1 MYSDAYALICAE
13 SIAVLIAYFD
23 ASYNHPSSTRPD
35 SPLLHTVGGYI
46 GSADDWRKFRKEWCG
61 ELRKKGVPDF
71 HMNKY
76 EKALSETIQGRDL
89 RPSDPY
95 YGWPREDFTPF
106 LQRLHNVLRRKN
118 ADSFPRLEGIGQSI
132 KKADFDSMLPDEL
145 KDDPGCKS
153 YLMFNIASN
162 MAHAAMWASHN
173 KYDDEIHYVFA
184 SGDCEDGN
192 IARFFDS
199 LWEYEK
205 AQQFFRLTKE
215 ISPTGYELQSAQTQ
229 PAIQAADIAAYE
241 FNKLAMHCLENN
253 YEIDEHTAR
262 KSVVN
267 LCREPNNNFPLLLAG
282 DRMKQAIDAMA
293 AFKRHHGGAFGQI
306 VSPRQRSATTNHN

>member
-1 MYSDAYALICAE
+1 
-13 SIAVLIAYFD
+13 VLIAYFD

-35 SPLLHTVGGYI
+35 SPLLHTVGGYV
-46 GSADDWRKFRKEWCG
+46 GLAEDWRKFRKEWRG

-76 EKALSETIQGRDL
+76 EKALSETIHGREL

-118 ADSFPRLEGIGQSI
+118 ADGLPRLEGIGQSI

-153 YLMFNIASN
+153 HFMFNIASN
-162 MAHAAMWASHN
+162 IAHVAMWATHN
-173 KYDDEIHYVFA
+173 KYSDEIHYVFDA
-184 SGDCEDGN
+184 GDGEDGN

-205 AQQFFRLTKE
+205 ARKWFRLTKE
-215 ISPTGYELQSAQTQ
+215 IASTGYELRAAQVE
-229 PAIQAADIAAYE
+229 PSIQAADIAAYE

-253 YEIDEHTAR
+253 YDIDEQTAR

-282 DRMKQAIDAMA
+282 DRMKDAFEAMA
-293 AFKRHHGGAFGQI
+293 AFKRHHGKGFGQTI
-306 VSPRQRSATTNHN
+306 LPRQRSATNQN

>member
-1 MYSDAYALICAE
+1 M
-13 SIAVLIAYFD
+13 LIAYFD

-35 SPLLHTVGGYI
+35 SPLLHTVGGYV
-46 GSADDWRKFRKEWCG
+46 GTADDWRKFRKEWRC
-61 ELRKKGVPDF
+61 ELRKKSVPDF

-76 EKALSETIQGRDL
+76 EKALSETIQGREL

-95 YGWPREDFTPF
+95 YGWQREDFTPF

-118 ADSFPRLEGIGQSI
+118 ADGLPRLEGIGQSI

-145 KDDPGCKS
+145 KADPGCKS
-153 YLMFNIASN
+153 HLTFNIASN
-162 MAHAAMWASHN
+162 MAHVAMWATHN
-173 KYDDEIHYVFA
+173 RYDDEIHYVFDA
-184 SGDCEDGN
+184 GDGEDGH

-205 AQQFFRLTKE
+205 ARQWFRLTNE
-215 ISPTGYELQSAQTQ
+215 ISSTGYELRSAQTE
-229 PAIQAADIAAYE
+229 PSIQAADIAAYE

-253 YEIDEHTAR
+253 YEIDPNAAR

-282 DRMKQAIDAMA
+282 DRMKQAFEAMA
-293 AFKRHHGGAFGQI
+293 AFKRQHGGAFGQI
-306 VSPRQRSATTNHN
+306 ILPRQRGATNQS

>member
-1 MYSDAYALICAE
+1 M
-13 SIAVLIAYFD
+13 LIAYFD
-23 ASYNHPSSTRPD
+23 ASYNHPSTTRPD
-35 SPLLHTVGGYI
+35 SPLLHTVGGYV
-46 GSADDWRKFRKEWCG
+46 GSEDDWRKFRKEWRG
-61 ELRKKGVPDF
+61 ELSKKRVPDF
-71 HMNKY
+71 HMNKF
-76 EKALSETIQGRDL
+76 EKALSETIQGREL
-89 RPSDPY
+89 KESNPY
-95 YGWPREDFTPF
+95 YGWQREDFPAF

-118 ADSFPRLEGIGQSI
+118 ADGLPRLEGIGQSI
-132 KKADFDSMLPDEL
+132 KKDDFDNMLSDEL

-162 MAHAAMWASHN
+162 MAHVAMWATHH
-173 KYDDEIHYVFA
+173 KYSDEIHYVFDR
-184 SGDCEDGN
+184 GDCEDGN

-205 AQQFFRLTKE
+205 ARQWFRLTKE
-215 ISPTGYELQSAQTQ
+215 ISPTGYQLQSAQAE
-229 PAIQAADIAAYE
+229 PSIQAADIAAYE

-282 DRMKQAIDAMA
+282 DRMRQAFEDMA

-306 VSPRQRSATTNHN
+306 MLSRKKNS